1 MTTKMQTRST
11 TNQNTEFMSLE
22 ITNEEYKFM
31 EKRLNEILEWTR
43 PKKPVSKKEKR
54 ERERL
59 IKKMCLEKRVF
70 DRVVDDSIDLLH
82 KNELTVDIDFD
93 DASRHWMSNK
103 VEISGGMYKYV

>member
-1 MTTKMQTRST
+1 MHTRST
-11 TNQNTEFMSLE
+11 TNKNTEFVSLD
-22 ITNEEYKFM
+22 ITNEEYKLM

-43 PKKPVSKKEKR
+43 SKKPVSKKEKR

-103 VEISGGMYKYV
+103 VEVSGGMYKYV